1 MKTSLTQFEISV
13 LRQIINVPGG
23 TSTLDDLR
31 CIKRADAV
39 LKAAEN
45 DGPERPAAPG
55 KDASD
60 EDKKAYMEQV
70 KAWTEQLKALAE
82 QTAEVEFDQGALGVC
97 KKRLKA
103 FPGFFSDEKSR
114 DRVLALA
121 DKLGVE

>member
-1 MKTSLTQFEISV
+1 MQVSLTQFEISV

-31 CIKRADAV
+31 CIRRADTA
-39 LKAAEN
+39 LKAAE
-45 DGPERPAAPG
+45 DPGPQRPESPG
-55 KDASD
+55 KEAGD
-60 EDKKAYMEQV
+60 EAKKAYMEQV
-70 KAWTEQLKALAE
+70 KAWTDQLKLLAE
-82 QTAEVEFDQGALGVC
+82 QSTEVSLDEGSLGIL

-121 DKLGVE
+121 DKLGVQ